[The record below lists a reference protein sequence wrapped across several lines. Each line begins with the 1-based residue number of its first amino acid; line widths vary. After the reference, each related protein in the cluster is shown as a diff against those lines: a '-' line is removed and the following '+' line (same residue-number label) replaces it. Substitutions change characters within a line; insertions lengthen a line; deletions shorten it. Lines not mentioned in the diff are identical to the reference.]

1 MKKIITT
8 IILVLASFIIA
19 AAQSTNPLNYSG
31 RMYVEAIEI
40 IQTPRYVSYEDHAIL
55 SRRSRI
61 PSVKIMTCEMDF
73 EKGTINTDGSINR
86 VKVRSTKKYDTDSGW
101 TVVIYMDMVDSSD
114 KMELVW
120 SQYGKPYAQQITPSE
135 DGIEIVRLILSSK
148 PYVTS
153 ESEAL
158 YEMLQNLGTM

>member
-1 MKKIITT
+1 MKKSYL
-8 IILVLASFIIA
+8 ILIMLLASFA
-19 AAQSTNPLNYSG
+19 ATAQSTNPLNYSG
-31 RMYVEAIEI
+31 KMYIEAIEI
-40 IQTPRYVSYEDHAIL
+40 YSTPRYISYEDHAIL
-55 SRRSRI
+55 SRQSRI

-101 TVVIYMDMVDSSD
+101 TVVIYMDMVDSGE

-120 SQYGKPYAQQITPSE
+120 SQYGKPYFQQITPSD
-135 DGIEIVRLILSSK
+135 DGVDIARLILSQK
-148 PYVTS
+148 PYVAS

>member
-1 MKKIITT
+1 MKKSYL
-8 IILVLASFIIA
+8 ILIMLLASFA
-19 AAQSTNPLNYSG
+19 ATAQSTNPLNYSG
-31 RMYVEAIEI
+31 KMYIEAIEI
-40 IQTPRYVSYEDHAIL
+40 YSTPRYISYEDHAIL
-55 SRRSRI
+55 SRQSRI

-101 TVVIYMDMVDSSD
+101 TVVIYMDMVDSD
-114 KMELVW
+114 EKMELVW
-120 SQYGKPYAQQITPSE
+120 SQYGKPYFQQITPSD
-135 DGIEIVRLILSSK
+135 DGVDIARLILSQK
-148 PYVTS
+148 PYVAS